1 MAKKSDKMG
10 IGQFYEAP
18 ANRFYVDERDM
29 SSPYLMSYYAARS
42 TGPLIVNKPKSD
54 PFAARQAARDSS
66 EVKKAKKAKQ
76 SAAGQQKVKRNFFVV
91 LTLLLVVV
99 LIAFLAISY
108 VGIDAIVDYTSIAV
122 KKTTIGEGEEAET
135 TVENIGLDDIVMG
148 TVQRFTK
155 KPVEAEAAEEG
166 ETGAEEEA
174 AEEKVYVYYS
184 DRMENVAS
192 LDTVG
197 KMSAYGLPVG
207 LAVFAVVAIIFLIR
221 LIISVFT
228 PKRRKFFVLSGIV
241 LLVLGVVINLFL
253 YMWSAGTDFSKI
265 SEFIYL
271 FAKDSELAIQ
281 AGVGALV
288 LIGLPLLITITS
300 IFCFRSKKKFGK

>member
-1 MAKKSDKMG
+1 MG

-66 EVKKAKKAKQ
+66 EVKSKKAKQ

-122 KKTTIGEGEEAET
+122 KK
-135 TVENIGLDDIVMG
+135 
-148 TVQRFTK
+148 
-155 KPVEAEAAEEG
+155 P
-166 ETGAEEEA
+166 
-174 AEEKVYVYYS
+174 
-184 DRMENVAS
+184 
-192 LDTVG
+192 
-197 KMSAYGLPVG
+197 P
-207 LAVFAVVAIIFLIR
+207 
-221 LIISVFT
+221 
-228 PKRRKFFVLSGIV
+228 
-241 LLVLGVVINLFL
+241 
-253 YMWSAGTDFSKI
+253 
-265 SEFIYL
+265 
-271 FAKDSELAIQ
+271 
-281 AGVGALV
+281 
-288 LIGLPLLITITS
+288 
-300 IFCFRSKKKFGK
+300 